1 MITPDIT
8 FLYSY
13 YLSMMAVMV
22 TAFML
27 MCMMDPVTRL
37 GAVIGSADKR

>member
-1 MITPDIT
+1 MITLDIT

-22 TAFML
+22 MAFML

-37 GAVIGSADKR
+37 GAVIRSVKH